1 MDRDNIK
8 ELIKE
13 ILEEVDPLT
22 LVEDD
27 TELIGEIL
35 DSLSVLYLFSELQ
48 ERLEI
53 VNPMQ
58 EATIENFSTV
68 ENVATLV
75 EKYLV

>member
-53 VNPMQ
+53 VIPMQ